1 MSNLGFP
8 VSSTMR
14 LVDLVATLARQ
25 GLCLSW
31 DATRRSV
38 VVAAIPS

>member
-1 MSNLGFP
+1 MNNLGFP

-14 LVDLVATLARQ
+14 LVDLVAALARQ

-31 DATRRSV
+31 DATRRTV
-38 VVAAIPS
+38 VVAVLPA